1 MKRKKGFT
9 LIEMIASMAML
20 VLIFSVIAS
29 LMLLAIKTNVRN
41 EKDLDSNSVSKAF
54 VELLN
59 EKKSNDLSKKRDDLE
74 NILYSC
80 THDPSNPD
88 TTRISVYLFTF
99 DNVSDL
105 SGLVTE
111 FIKNPSH
118 VKFNNDDKDF
128 HNISSNHD
136 ETYGIKIMIE
146 DIGYTFKID
155 INSWNLNKISTSKI
169 NREIYINYVP
179 KGSDS

>member
-1 MKRKKGFT
+1 MRKKKGFT

-54 VELLN
+54 VELVN
-59 EKKSNDLSKKRDDLE
+59 EKKSNDLSKERDDGK
-74 NILYSC
+74 NVLYSC
-80 THDPSNPD
+80 TNNDNKKSN
-88 TTRISVYLFTF
+88 VYLFRF
-99 DNVSDL
+99 NNVSEL
-105 SGLVTE
+105 SGLVTNFMEDPTNNE
-111 FIKNPSH
+111 FK
-118 VKFNNDDKDF
+118 NDDKDLE
-128 HNISSNHD
+128 NISKHD

-155 INSWNLNKISTSKI
+155 INSWNLNNINTSKI
-169 NREIYINYVP
+169 NREIYINYIAPEV
-179 KGSDS
+179 D